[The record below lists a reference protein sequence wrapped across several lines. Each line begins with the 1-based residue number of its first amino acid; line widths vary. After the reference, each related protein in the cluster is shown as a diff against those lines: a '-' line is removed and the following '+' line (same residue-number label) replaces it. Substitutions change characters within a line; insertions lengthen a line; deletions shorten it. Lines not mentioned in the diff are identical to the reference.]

1 MVVIVRLLWVV
12 LWVVLPLIKCLVLV
26 PLVVVVVIYL
36 LVVVTPLVPID
47 YLMVYILQAV
57 LIKSRIDEVTSFR

>member
-47 YLMVYILQAV
+47 NLMVYILQAV